1 MGEGAV
7 TASVCYVDVRHEAR
21 CWAYV
26 LPTLL
31 VPMAHGDNIRQ
42 TDINP
47 EKHLVMVLMP
57 SVGRAVP
64 LRLETRAALS
74 C

>member
-7 TASVCYVDVRHEAR
+7 TASVCYLGVRHGAR
-21 CWAYV
+21 CWAYM

-31 VPMAHGDNIRQ
+31 VPVAHGDNVCQ

-57 SVGRAVP
+57 SVGRAVS

>member
-1 MGEGAV
+1 MGEGAM
-7 TASVCYVDVRHEAR
+7 TASVCYLDVRHGAR
-21 CWAYV
+21 CWACM

-31 VPMAHGDNIRQ
+31 VPVAHGDNICQ

-57 SVGRAVP
+57 SVGRVVP
-64 LRLETRAALS
+64 LRVGRAAS
-74 C
+74 SS